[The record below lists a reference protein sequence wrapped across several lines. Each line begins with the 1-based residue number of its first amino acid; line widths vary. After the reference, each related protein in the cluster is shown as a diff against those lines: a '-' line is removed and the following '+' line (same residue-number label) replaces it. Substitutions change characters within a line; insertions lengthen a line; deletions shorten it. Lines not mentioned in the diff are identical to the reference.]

1 MIPPCAHYKSCP
13 TTSLDLEE
21 LKISKS
27 SVTYLFTT
35 GEERYQLTGQLLQG
49 AWTHKVSTTPHNRTD
64 GKPRLVP
71 THGTVQSCPH
81 DIATQP
87 IQSS

>member
-13 TTSLDLEE
+13 TTALDLEE

-27 SVTYLFTT
+27 SVMYLFTT
-35 GEERYQLTGQLLQG
+35 GEECYQLTGQLLQG
-49 AWTHKVSTTPHNRTD
+49 AWTPKVSTTQHNRTD

-71 THGTVQSCPH
+71 THGTVQSCQH
-81 DIATQP
+81 DIGTQP
-87 IQSS
+87 I